1 MNELRKLDFNIFNLD
16 EISLS
21 KLFLYGDSKYKIKVK
36 EKILLVSINFV
47 LSTKRFKSQLI

>member
-36 EKILLVSINFV
+36 EKILLVSLNFV